1 MRMGTKEKRGLPN
14 VRQREASSL
23 LSTTW
28 GGTRTDG
35 AEWKRAMCDT
45 DLPSPPRLSQRTWL
59 HYFMSLTGNQRW
71 CLIPTKT
78 AWWIINARSKKTKHN
93 NSNKKMHIIMYS
105 ERPLGQARA
114 TVRPSLSRSLKLY
127 LCAEHVCFKQGK
139 ILRMTNGNDET
150 EILKWKNHFSPISFV
165 FLWLRVRSWDCVF
178 YCWHPCRHKRYLAW
192 TRHVLTSLCLD
203 KPMCMCAF
211 SFWSLHETSM
221 TYPAE

>member
-1 MRMGTKEKRGLPN
+1 MNLLWISVRCLQHSSHWLWAKLILWLKHANEITEKGGLPN

-23 LSTTW
+23 PSTTW

-78 AWWIINARSKKTKHN
+78 AWWIINARSKKNKTKHN

-105 ERPLGQARA
+105 ERPLGPARA
-114 TVRPSLSRSLKLY
+114 TVHPSLSRSL
-127 LCAEHVCFKQGK
+127 
-139 ILRMTNGNDET
+139 
-150 EILKWKNHFSPISFV
+150 
-165 FLWLRVRSWDCVF
+165 
-178 YCWHPCRHKRYLAW
+178 
-192 TRHVLTSLCLD
+192 
-203 KPMCMCAF
+203 
-211 SFWSLHETSM
+211 
-221 TYPAE
+221 